1 MTLRFRIYTIVI
13 LLALLTAACKPGGI
27 TPSATSPLK
36 STPTASPSTTT
47 PPASLAV
54 TGLQSPTPSTAASPA
69 TNLPATLPASITPVP
84 TSSQPISL
92 TIGWVGQFD
101 ILSPYYSD
109 SDFTRLVQQLWLPPA
124 WSFDDRGNPMPT
136 LLQGLPSLANGGI
149 SANGKT
155 FTLKLRKGLAWSDGA
170 PLDSADFAFTYQMA
184 TNSENINFIP
194 DAFNLVTGIDTPDPT
209 TVVMHFSQP
218 DPQWLTDLWPA
229 VLPKHILEP
238 VFQQNGSL
246 DDADWNSAPLIGAGP
261 YIFAAENGNLVRFL
275 ANANYWGQKPQFNE
289 IDLRLFPNA
298 SGLMSALADGSID
311 VGFPLSADQA
321 SKVQSDGFQA
331 LPAFNGYNE
340 GWYFYLDAQ
349 KGQPA
354 LQDSAVRQAIALAFN
369 RPKLVQD
376 LFQGLVQPAATF
388 WDASPYA
395 DPSLTAYPYDPEQ
408 AKRLLDQAG
417 WVDSNGDGIRDK
429 NSLPLA
435 LKYGAATDPARK
447 AAQAQAQ
454 ADLQAVGIKLQLL
467 SYAPGTL
474 FASYAQAGPA
484 ATGKLD
490 IMEWADKPD
499 FPDPATSYWQ
509 CSEIPSAANPNGN
522 NWQALCDPGL
532 DGLFQKA
539 STEVD
544 FPQRQQIFQEISKT
558 IYTQVYWLGLWQDP
572 DFWAVSAH
580 LKNVHASP
588 ASPFYDISQW
598 QMAP

>member
-1 MTLRFRIYTIVI
+1 MKRHFRIFTVGLCLG
-13 LLALLTAACKPGGI
+13 LLASACKPGAI
-27 TPSATSPLK
+27 TPPAAPPL
-36 STPTASPSTTT
+36 TNPPTASQSITA
-47 PPASLAV
+47 PAPLAA
-54 TGLQSPTPSTAASPA
+54 TGLQSPTAGSTITPVP
-69 TNLPATLPASITPVP
+69 TLPATLPASITPAP

-101 ILSPYYSD
+101 LLSPYYSD
-109 SDFTRLVQQLWLPPA
+109 SDFTKLVQQLWLPPA
-124 WSFDDRGNPMPT
+124 WSFDDRGNPQPT
-136 LLQGLPSLANGGI
+136 LLAELPSLANGGI
-149 SANGKT
+149 SPDGKT
-155 FTLKLRKGLAWSDGA
+155 FTLKLRKDLTWSDGA

-184 TNSENINFIP
+184 TNSENVNFIA
-194 DAFNLVTGIDTPDPT
+194 DAFTQITGVDTPDPT
-209 TVVMHFSQP
+209 TVVLHFSQP

-246 DDADWNSAPLIGAGP
+246 DDADWNSAPTVGAGP
-261 YIFAAENGNLVRFL
+261 YVFADENGPLVRFL
-275 ANANYWGQKPQFNE
+275 ANANYWGKKPPFNE

-298 SGLMSALADGSID
+298 SGLMAALADGSID
-311 VGFPLSADQA
+311 VGFPLNAA
-321 SKVQSDGFQA
+321 QA
-331 LPAFNGYNE
+331 LTVQAGGYQVLPAYNGYDE

-354 LQDSAVRQAIALAFN
+354 LQDPLVRQAIALAFN

-376 LFQGLVQPAATF
+376 LFHGLTQPAATF
-388 WDASPYA
+388 WDNSPYA

-408 AKRLLDQAG
+408 ANKLLDQAG
-417 WVDSNGDGIRDK
+417 WVDSNGDGVRDK
-429 NSLPLA
+429 DGVSLTLN
-435 LKYGAATDPARK
+435 YGTTTDPERK
-447 AAQAQAQ
+447 AAQDQAQ
-454 ADLQAVGIKLQLL
+454 ADLQAVGIELKLL

-474 FASYAQAGPA
+474 FASYGQGGPA

-509 CSEIPSAANPNGN
+509 CSEIPSASNPNGD

-539 STEVD
+539 NQAVD
-544 FPQRQQIFQEISKT
+544 FSQRQQTFREISKT

-572 DFWAVSAH
+572 DYWAIGAR
-580 LKNVHASP
+580 LKNVHASA
-588 ASPFYDISQW
+588 ASPFFDISQW
-598 QMAP
+598 QVVP